1 MADILVVFSREMLNV
16 TKVEPTSSFER
27 GLLVTAA
34 KAKYAE
40 VVLVN
45 GVPSASVVPVSEN
58 QLLAEVPESVMGD
71 VIRSVSVL
79 SYRPTQAGTS
89 ALTVRLLRQAKRAQG
104 ISRLVQRYVL
114 MLFTD
119 PGSDLFS
126 PDLGGGLTSLVNKVI
141 SGNQGTNLQSS
152 VQQCISKASRDLE
165 RIDASNSRLTDDER
179 LDQAVLSS
187 LLFDPN
193 ALTIAARIGLT
204 AISGEQAI
212 SNLFA

>member
-27 GLLVTAA
+27 GLLVTVA

-45 GVPSASVVPVSEN
+45 GVPSASIVPVSEN

-165 RIDASNSRLTDDER
+165 RIDASNLRLSDDER

>member
-27 GLLVTAA
+27 GLLITVA

-45 GVPSASVVPVSEN
+45 GVPSASIVPVSEN

-165 RIDASNSRLTDDER
+165 RIDASNLRLSDDER

>member
-27 GLLVTAA
+27 GLLVTVA

-141 SGNQGTNLQSS
+141 SGHQGTNLQSS

-165 RIDASNSRLTDDER
+165 RIDAGNSRLTDDER